1 MVQEALLK
9 GFTKLDSL
17 TIKLLL
23 AACKGERNARALDL
37 VTHLQCVFFSFRTTA
52 RPQHLILLPPVCKVY
67 PNLLWVLSSSLIIVS
82 RTAFE
87 CSCCTSG
94 VI

>member
-1 MVQEALLK
+1 MVQDALLK

-37 VTHLQCVFFSFRTTA
+37 VTQLQYV
-52 RPQHLILLPPVCKVY
+52 L
-67 PNLLWVLSSSLIIVS
+67 NLVLYFL
-82 RTAFE
+82 
-87 CSCCTSG
+87 G
-94 VI
+94 